1 MSSLKEQ
8 ALQKEA
14 ELKKYLQKFKSI
26 AIAYS
31 GGVDST
37 YLASVTHDVLGERC
51 VLLIA
56 DTPSFPRE
64 ELKEALELAKQQEWN
79 VSIIYPN
86 EFRDERFLK
95 NDSHRC
101 YYCKSELFK
110 TMIEFTKQN
119 RIETFACGENADDL
133 LDTTRTGKLA
143 IKEFGVITPL
153 SEIGMSKQEIR
164 ILSEIRHLPTAD
176 KPSFACLSSRIPTGT
191 PITIEDLKRIENA
204 EKILKSLGFKQ
215 YRVRNHKNLARIEVE
230 VADLTRLISEPVRS
244 KVLQELKE
252 LGYRFVTVDIAGYR
266 TGSTAVSDGD
276 ITR

>member
-8 ALQKEA
+8 ALHKEL
-14 ELKKYLQKFKSI
+14 ELKKYLQKFTSL

-37 YLASVTHDVLGERC
+37 YLSAVAHEVLGNRC

-56 DTPSFPRE
+56 DTPSMPRE
-64 ELKEALELAKQQEWN
+64 ELKEALELAEQQQWN
-79 VSIIYPN
+79 ISVIYPN
-86 EFRDERFLK
+86 EFKDERFLK
-95 NDSHRC
+95 NDPYRC

-110 TMIEFTKQN
+110 TMIEFAKQN
-119 RIETFACGENADDL
+119 NFQAIACGENADDL
-133 LDTTRTGKLA
+133 LDTTRSGKLA
-143 IKEFGVITPL
+143 MQEFGVITPL
-153 SEIGMSKQEIR
+153 SKIGMTKQEIR
-164 ILSEIRHLPTAD
+164 ILSELRQLPTAD

-215 YRVRNHKNLARIEVE
+215 YRVRNHQNLARIEVE
-230 VADLTRLISEPVRS
+230 LQDLPRLISEPVRE
-244 KVLQELKE
+244 KVLQELQK

-266 TGSTAVSDGD
+266 TGSTAN
-276 ITR
+276 